1 MDPAD
6 DDTRARL
13 RVKYGLPYYQYTL
26 EQEIQVPKMAAKG
39 H

>member
-26 EQEIQVPKMAAKG
+26 ERQIK
-39 H
+39 